1 MSWIKKIGGRLK
13 SDYRYSSSLCYNTFP
28 VPELKDEHKE
38 KLAEYA
44 VNILSSR
51 EVYSDRALAK
61 LYDPELMPN
70 DLKLAHEELDNFIEH
85 IYAQACKSKSKDH
98 LSLLLKIYSKL
109 TGGKNV

>member
-1 MSWIKKIGGRLK
+1 MVGGARP
-13 SDYRYSSSLCYNTFP
+13 R
-28 VPELKDEHKE
+28 
-38 KLAEYA
+38 
-44 VNILSSR
+44 LSS
-51 EVYSDRALAK
+51 ETEESAQKEQDCAAMHK